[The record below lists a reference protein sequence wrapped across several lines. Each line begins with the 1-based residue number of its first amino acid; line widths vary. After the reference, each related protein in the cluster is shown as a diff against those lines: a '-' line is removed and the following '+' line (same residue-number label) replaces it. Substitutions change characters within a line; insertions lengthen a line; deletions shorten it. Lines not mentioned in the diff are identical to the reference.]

1 MDPIQVTD
9 NTKFDPK
16 SGNFIL
22 TRKSPTQSSTIAV
35 PDKPKSYIFVTESF
49 NIATVKTYNWFQ
61 KLMYKLI
68 FKWEI
73 KEVS

>member
-1 MDPIQVTD
+1 MEPIQVTS

-22 TRKSPTQSSTIAV
+22 ARKSATQTNTIAI
-35 PDKPKSYIFVTESF
+35 PESPKSYIFVTESF
-49 NIATVKTYNWFQ
+49 NIATVKKYNWFQ

-73 KEVS
+73 KDAV

>member
-1 MDPIQVTD
+1 MEPIQVTS
-9 NTKFDPK
+9 NTVLDPK

-22 TRKSPTQSSTIAV
+22 TRKSVNQSNTIAI
-35 PDKPKSYIFVTESF
+35 PEKTKSYIFVTENF
-49 NIATVKTYNWFQ
+49 NIATIKKYNWFQ

-73 KEVS
+73 KDVS